1 MSGVMSEQ
9 RATSVN
15 YGLIILGTAAMLALY
30 LSSLYSYLLFHTLA
44 EVFSIVIACGIFILA
59 WNTRQYF
66 DNNYLLFF
74 GIALL
79 PVAGL
84 DLVHTMAYKGMNI
97 FPGYDANLPT
107 QLWIAARYTQS
118 LSLLI
123 SPWFLHRKLNPN
135 WAFAGYMVFVILL
148 LVTIF
153 GGVFPVCY
161 VEGVGLTPFKKISE
175 YLISLILLGAAALL
189 IKNHLEFD
197 RVTLRLL
204 VWSIAM
210 TIGAELAFT
219 FYVDVYGLSNL
230 LGHLFKIVSFVLLY
244 KVFIEVGLAE
254 PFRLVFGDLKRAE
267 ASLREHR
274 DHLAELVKEQTTEL
288 VASNERLQKEIAGRK
303 RAETELAKRAE
314 ELARTNT
321 ELEQFAYVASHDLR
335 EPLRMVS
342 SYLQLLK
349 QHSQDQLDETA
360 HEFIDF
366 AIDGAARMKRLIADL
381 LTFSRVG
388 TRDLEPE
395 PTSGEQVL
403 EQVLGDLQML
413 IEENKASVT
422 HDPLPTVMAD
432 ATQLAQLFQNLISN
446 SIKFRSEQPPCIHI
460 GARECEGGWEFSI
473 RDNGIGIDPQ
483 FTDRI
488 FVIFQRL
495 HAISEYPGTGIG
507 LAICKKIVER
517 HGGRIWVESKVGAG
531 ATFYFTLSNYLS

>member
-1 MSGVMSEQ
+1 MGEQ
-9 RATSVN
+9 RAASGN
-15 YGLIILGTAAMLALY
+15 YRFLILGIAAMLALY

-44 EVFSIVIACGIFILA
+44 ELFSIIIACGVFVLA

-84 DLVHTMAYKGMNI
+84 DLVHTLAYKGMNI

-135 WAFAGYMVFVILL
+135 WVFAGYLVLVVLL
-148 LVTIF
+148 LGTIF
-153 GGVFPVCY
+153 GGVFPDCY

-189 IKNHLEFD
+189 VKNRREFD

-204 VWSIAM
+204 VWSIILA
-210 TIGAELAFT
+210 IGAELAFT
-219 FYVDVYGLSNL
+219 LYVDVYGLFNL
-230 LGHLFKIVSFVLLY
+230 LGHFFKIVSFFLLY
-244 KVFIEVGLAE
+244 RILIEVGLAE

-267 ASLREHR
+267 ADLRRHR
-274 DHLAELVKEQTTEL
+274 DHLTELVEERTAEL
-288 VASNERLQKEIAGRK
+288 VASNAQLQQEIAERK
-303 RAETELAKRAE
+303 RTEAALAEQARA
-314 ELARTNT
+314 LTQTNA
-321 ELEQFAYVASHDLR
+321 ELEQFAYIASHDLQ

-342 SYLQLLK
+342 SYLQLLERRY
-349 QHSQDQLDETA
+349 QDQLDETG

-366 AIDGAARMKRLIADL
+366 AVNGVVRMKQLITDL
-381 LTFSRVG
+381 LAFSRVG
-388 TRDLEPE
+388 TYSQEPA
-395 PTSGEQVL
+395 PTSSEQVL
-403 EQVLGDLQML
+403 EQVLCDLQMM
-413 IEENKASVT
+413 IEDNRATVT

-432 ATQLAQLFQNLISN
+432 PTQLAQLFQNLIGN
-446 SIKFRSEQPPCIHI
+446 SIKFRSEQPPHIHV
-460 GARECEGGWEFSI
+460 GAKERDDNWEFSI

-483 FTDRI
+483 YVDRI
-488 FVIFQRL
+488 FVIFERL
-495 HAISEYPGTGIG
+495 HGIGDYPGTGIG
-507 LAICKKIVER
+507 LAICKKIVEQ
-517 HGGRIWVESKVGAG
+517 HGGRIWVESKAGAG
-531 ATFYFTLSNYLS
+531 ATFYFTLPGNAA